1 METGMKR
8 SASQLATGETPTPEA
23 APEPLVY
30 LLGQPHLHDYLDFVR
45 EKAVGG
51 AEMSPR
57 ALADEWRKANDLY
70 YELEQAEAG
79 IADGAQCL
87 KLPAAMRPLA
97 RKLRADPYFR
107 DTYDTLPTEIR
118 MVELARLVVSQSS
131 VSSEFSAE
139 LKRRLRPG
147 MAEDDLFR
155 FCLPTDRPH
164 PPVRARKVASDRWLF
179 TCDSTDFRLHRAQLV
194 KPARVKDL
202 KTFGPV
208 SDILA
213 FMVGFGSNFMSVV
226 RSDDRLLLQNGYHR
240 AYTLLAAGIT
250 HAPAVVQTVT
260 RKDELKIAAN
270 EDVCDDPAF
279 YFRAARPPLLK
290 DFLDPRFGKTLLVQR
305 MQTSIEIEVKTRT
318 STGSIV

>member
-1 METGMKR
+1 MKQ
-8 SASQLATGETPTPEA
+8 SASQLASGETPPA
-23 APEPLVY
+23 APPEELVY

-51 AEMSPR
+51 AALSQR
-57 ALADEWRKANDLY
+57 VLADEWRAANDLY
-70 YELEQAEAG
+70 FDLEQNEAG
-79 IADGAQCL
+79 AADGAECL
-87 KLPAAMRPLA
+87 PLPAAMRPLA
-97 RKLRADPYFR
+97 RKLRRNRYFQ

-118 MVELARLVVSQSS
+118 MVELSRLVVSQSS

-139 LKRRLRPG
+139 LRRRLHPG
-147 MAEDDLFR
+147 MPEEELFR

-164 PPVRARKVASDRWLF
+164 PPVRARRASSDRWVF
-179 TCDSTDFRLHRAQLV
+179 TCDSTDFRVHRTQLI
-194 KPARVKDL
+194 KPERVKDL
-202 KTFGPV
+202 RTFGPV
-208 SDILA
+208 ADILA
-213 FMVGFGSNFMSVV
+213 LMVGFGSNFMSVV
-226 RSDDRLLLQNGYHR
+226 RSEERLLLQNGYHR

-260 RKDELKIAAN
+260 RKDELKIAAS

-279 YFRAARPPLLK
+279 YFRAARPPLLR
-290 DFLDPRFGKTLLVQR
+290 DFLDPRFGKKLLVHR